1 MLPSVTTMSN
11 IIAGTACDMRL
22 VLFGISCVTSYNSN
36 SHFILSAG
44 LSHIIIV
51 VKDMVY
57 ISCSKKE
64 TYQQSRQWNGN
75 VLMMISR
82 DSTQNT
88 RKRRYKLC
96 RNVLV
101 VDSPPFENL
110 FPPSPLLASRFGRDN
125 LPNRLYRISPSSLSL
140 DRSNCMAHSATTV
153 TCPCTKKWCKSETVM
168 PSTICNLPSSVK
180 SRGLAFCSGI
190 WIGSRTKKAD
200 IRVVVYTVGVHNRI
214 HSPPHNRHSYSNSS
228 RAAVSTAVAAS

>member
-1 MLPSVTTMSN
+1 
-11 IIAGTACDMRL
+11 
-22 VLFGISCVTSYNSN
+22 
-36 SHFILSAG
+36 
-44 LSHIIIV
+44 
-51 VKDMVY
+51 MVY

-75 VLMMISR
+75 ALMVISR

-88 RKRRYKLC
+88 RKRGYSCGGTCWLWILPRLKT
-96 RNVLV
+96 
-101 VDSPPFENL
+101 F

-125 LPNRLYRISPSSLSL
+125 LPHRLYRISPSCLSL

-153 TCPCTKKWCKSETVM
+153 TCPCTKKWCKSETEM

-200 IRVVVYTVGVHNRI
+200 TRVVVYLSTTVGVHNRI
-214 HSPPHNRHSYSNSS
+214 HFPPHNRHSSFNSPWRRQNPMHHPHGQVLTLRHGGGCCCCS
-228 RAAVSTAVAAS
+228 CFAHSWCHL